1 MNQVSKNRAK
11 NHWHGLRTSVKKRRF
26 SYCIFTTT
34 GSFSDDCARIRLL
47 LSKFTKVVALGGDGT
62 LNLAVN
68 ALIGSCCTLALLPY
82 GTGNDFSR
90 GFNCKEGD

>member
-1 MNQVSKNRAK
+1 M
-11 NHWHGLRTSVKKRRF
+11 
-26 SYCIFTTT
+26 
-34 GSFSDDCARIRLL
+34 L